1 MGAVRTAHSAA
12 FSFRT
17 QPAPFWSFV
26 RIPLGIRGIAVV
38 LATVIG
44 VLAVVGLAPAAH
56 ATTVAPSAFGPTI
69 RDSSPLANSEGR
81 AGHQNSASTA
91 AQTATAPNAP
101 DNLLAAWRSGVISL
115 SWGPPTSDGGVPIS
129 RYEYRYSAGSEELS
143 VSWTPVD
150 LDLTTTV
157 DRLTNGV
164 AHTFEVRAVNDI
176 GGGDAASVRA
186 MPLAPGEGDIRITN
200 GEDCQGLP
208 EVLVEGAW
216 GLICPDEFSDRSARV
231 GCRQLGFA
239 GGTWRKNNGSIVPP
253 QDTPSRMGNVNC
265 GGTEGRLADCPQE
278 QDLQFVSCRGSGEL
292 VLLDCD
298 TSSLGPP
305 KNVTFIVGEPL
316 GTLVWNAAAR
326 DGGAPIT
333 RYEYRYREANEGFSA
348 WTDVGRDLMAVVP
361 NPPDGAV
368 YQFEVRA
375 VNAAGDRA
383 ANSFASQPE
392 PTPKGVFYDPIDY
405 PQVETITGFTLS
417 GPGGEPRTIVPDD
430 DSAVAISDYYDGNSF
445 RIQANMWAEDVQSME
460 LELTWLEFAPGHDP
474 ALSDDRPSTTVTAVD
489 NDAPWR
495 LGDSGLSLRAGEYQL
510 TGTAYGEDN
519 KGGQPLDSLTVNFV
533 VSEDALGSPE
543 QLSAFWRDGEVT
555 LSWEAP
561 TDGSAALIASYQH
574 RSRTEGGR
582 FTEWAHAGAD
592 LKATIPGVENG
603 AAYAYE
609 VRAVSPDSLGN
620 AARLTTP
627 SAPGRLRS
635 FSAVVEEGPHRLHW
649 TAPVH
654 NGGAS
659 IDRYE
664 YRYRTG
670 DGEFGTW
677 TGAGPE
683 SSDSVSD
690 AAAGPD
696 FSMTIPG
703 LEDGVG
709 YLVEMRAVNAVGPSP
724 VELAGIVT
732 SGFTVHRYDEES
744 PFRLHN
750 GKVIDVSWYYGQV
763 FAVVADAFDDSLVGS
778 MELKL
783 TGPVYHVRKENGAP
797 WSLFGDRGPGL
808 YSINRFWEGTY
819 RLRATSYSE
828 PNLKGA
834 ELETRWVEFT
844 ATEMPDAPRDLNA
857 HWADGNLELSWR
869 RPNNSA
875 DSDLTGYQYR
885 YREEGGSFTAWSE
898 TVAGTSATIPNVA
911 DGAVNT
917 YEVRSVNEHGL
928 GESAS
933 LTTPATPGQLKGLSV
948 VRDNGQATLKW
959 EAAPNGGATDIAY
972 EYAYRELNESFGPWN
987 DAGTRHTITVSDL
1000 VESDDYEFKVRA
1012 INVFGEGPA
1021 RHAATSIVIAYTLVH
1036 NGDKPTRMFLRD
1048 GSIVELAD
1056 LGASKFTILA
1066 EAARNFVVGS
1076 MELELAGPVSHTQ
1089 TANGAPY
1096 SLYGDRGPR
1105 YLDVRDMPAGSYQL
1119 RSTVFSEWDL
1129 TGPERETRRIS
1140 FTVVLDMPDAPTGLS
1155 ASWVDGNLTLHWGP
1169 PVNRDAAEVN
1179 GYQYRYRD
1187 GNGIFTDWTDAGT
1200 NLTATISGVAE
1211 NAVNT
1216 YEARA
1221 VNTVGVGKTAT
1232 LTTPAQASQPLNLS
1246 MARSPGQ
1253 AMLSWNAPAHNGGSA
1268 ITGYEYR
1275 YRELDQDFRQW
1286 NDIGADYTTTV
1297 SNLTASAEYV
1307 FEVRAA
1313 TFAGKGLAASVSNSV
1328 IIDLT
1333 LTYDGDDEAMLQ
1345 LHDGSVVVL
1354 TEYSSDRFAILAE
1367 VADNAPVGSI
1377 DFQLTGPTNIS
1388 QTANSAPWSFFR
1400 PYAHL
1405 MERGLL
1411 LSAGNYRLRATA
1423 YEGPDLAGAELE
1435 TRTVDFL
1442 VVSGLPGAPTNLQ
1455 SHWTDEQV
1463 TLSWTEP
1470 ANSADTLVSGY
1481 QYRSRP
1487 AGGQFTGW
1495 SEPGTSLFATIPGL
1509 GEGEAYTYEV
1519 RALNVVGP
1527 GEAVSLTSPAIPNPP
1542 ASLSAARGIGY
1553 ATLSW
1558 TAANNGGWTVAGYE
1572 YRYREIDGDFGP
1584 WVDLGMVFTTTVPDL
1599 TDSRGYAFEVRAE
1612 NAAGKGETAL
1622 TWMVIVDFKLVSDH
1636 SGHELVSDNVDL
1648 TNLRNGTVVDLSKY
1662 GSEGFGIRVATAYN
1676 PSIGS
1681 MELELTGPLSH
1692 TGIEGSP
1699 PWSLFGMET
1708 WNRDNLAGEPLP
1720 AGEYRLNATVYS
1732 KPGMNGTVLET
1743 RAVEFLVVED
1753 MPFKPQNL
1761 SWVRDGTDF
1770 IVSWEP
1776 PTNSEKAAI
1785 TGYQYQHKTGVSA
1798 TLNDWSD
1805 PATELTATIPDVSWD
1820 DYFSFRVRALNAGGE
1835 GDVAALNKPRGPN
1848 KPRDFTAVI
1857 AGGNAVLTW
1866 TEPLQYNSVAIS
1878 YYEYRYGELGGD
1890 FGPWTDAGK
1899 DLTVTISGLYAGA
1912 TYVFEVRAAN
1922 NDDHGAATRI
1932 SVSQA
1937 IITGFTM
1944 LEDGNQSNSLELV
1957 DGATVALADYG
1968 VNDFAI
1974 RADLSD
1980 ESKVGMVDLELSG
1993 AHVQTHSKEEGATP
2007 YSLYGDDGPDDLH
2020 GESLAI
2026 GRYTLKAIA
2035 YGKESQS
2042 GTVLGKLEISFS
2054 VVADRLTELQQVAMP
2069 NTQAT
2074 GLPTIDGEAQVGQT
2088 LAADVSGITD
2098 DVDGLTNAVFS
2109 YQWVRS
2115 DGNGDT
2121 YITEATGDTY
2131 TLVAED
2137 EGQTIKV
2144 KVFFTDDA
2152 GNAESLT
2159 SDLTMAVAPEAGPL
2173 AGFSLVAGGTG
2184 GELLELVEGV
2194 QVVTGEYSA
2203 TLFAIRANLAP
2214 GKTVGSVRFHL
2225 VRDGVNVT
2233 TGGGKTESYAPY
2245 SLYGDAG
2252 ENSLTGAALPAGD
2265 YRLTATA
2272 HSEKDARGDELG
2284 RLEVSFTVVET
2295 APAPA
2300 DTPAQEQQEPAPPPN
2315 SSATGQPTIEGEAR
2329 VGETLTAG
2337 TSGIDDDEGL
2347 DTAVFV
2353 YQWLRGDAEIAGA
2366 TGSSYT
2372 LVAADEGKTIKVTVS
2387 FTDGEGNP
2395 ESLTS
2400 DPTGE
2405 VAPESGP
2412 LTAFALVDTS
2422 SDPDKVLGTLED
2434 GRTLTLAAPAGDSY
2448 GIRVDTDPNH
2458 DDHDDIHKVV
2468 LALSGAKNVNK
2479 PEWEPPYSLY
2489 GDSGA
2494 GNLDGGNLPVG
2505 SYDLTATASKKNGDV
2520 LGTLKVS
2527 FTVEAQ
2533 EQNVEPENN
2542 VPTGSPVIV
2551 GAAQVGETLT
2561 ADTSGIYDEDE
2572 LTNVVFSYQWIR
2584 RDGSGD
2590 ADIDGATGTTYTLTG
2605 DDEGKTIEVRMSFT
2619 DDEGNHETLTS
2630 DPTGEV
2636 EAKPNT
2642 RATGAPTIDG
2652 IARVGETM
2660 TADTSGIADE
2670 DGLTNATYS
2679 YQWISFDDNSETE
2692 IANAIGS
2699 TYKLGFT
2706 DLTKKVKVSVSVTDD
2721 SDNQES
2727 LTSEP
2732 VGPVEFEFSYQQS
2745 ETPVENSTVEVA
2757 SSPEFWS
2764 ATMTVAAVDDT
2775 HLGFSSH
2782 GDGAGSLDGH
2792 ASFIYPP
2799 DFDFTVELVAL
2810 DDDTLRFGMN
2820 HYLQPYHYPQ
2830 WTLVVDGE
2838 EFSFEGVEIGEILG
2852 TGSDAV
2858 SVYQWP
2864 KGDLSWSDGDTVSIS
2879 LKDTTPPVLA
2889 YGLVPRLYGTVIVLW
2904 SDWAGMDQV
2913 NLPPASSITVHADGN
2928 EVAVGGVHRGGVHGV
2943 GGALFALDGVSPAIK
2958 QGQTV
2963 TLTYTDPSP
2972 SDDTKAFQDGLGND
2986 APDFTATLVNESE
2999 VLTDISQSLAV
3010 GGPTISGT
3018 AQVGQTLT
3026 ADTTGIQDA
3035 NGLSRVKYSYQWIR
3049 NDGTSDED
3057 IEGET
3062 GSTYLVSDMDVG
3074 KTIKVRVSFRDDV
3087 DYGESLTSA
3096 ATAVVVATVPTEPLN
3111 LTVTTGTHVQEL
3123 DASWQAPSS
3132 NGGSV
3137 ITGYKVQWKETT
3149 GSWDTA
3155 ADVSEAL
3162 VTSTSH
3168 TITRLIG
3175 GVEHAVRVI
3184 ATNDAGDGPPSEEMM
3199 GTPAG
3204 GTSQQQDA
3212 DPENSEPTGL
3222 PSISGTVRVGET
3234 LTAGTAGIADA
3245 DGLTNATFSYQ
3256 WIRNDGT
3263 ADTEIAGATADTYTL
3278 VAGDAGKTIEV
3289 KVSFTDDAGSPE
3301 TLSSA
3306 ATAVVAP
3313 KPNAQAT
3320 GAPAISGTAQ
3330 VGQTLTANTSAIAD
3344 EDGLTQAVFAY
3355 QWARSDG
3362 GSDSNIQGATGS
3374 TYTLVKADEGKTIT
3388 VTVSFTDDAGSSETL
3403 PSVATGE
3410 VAPKPNT
3417 QATGQPTIGG
3427 TAQVGQTLTADVTS
3441 IADEDGLDTAA
3452 FTYQWLRGD
3461 AEIAGANGET
3471 YTLVEADA
3479 GRTVKVTVS
3488 FTDEA
3493 GHAESLT
3500 SDPTGE
3506 VEAAETVP
3514 GRPQDLEGEASA
3526 QGIALTW
3533 KAPVDSVVTSYVIYR
3548 AELDDGQLHGRPMT
3562 QHATIEAAGADM
3574 AYTDAKVEAG
3584 VEYRYRVAAVNSA
3597 GEGRKSNWL
3606 DITAEEPSP

>member
-1 MGAVRTAHSAA
+1 MPTFALAGRGINDRGSSNHEPPFFIQHLDEPGRVLGTPPPPTLGRQRVGGQSDWPGGRARSAA
-12 FSFRT
+12 PSFKT
-17 QPAPFWSFV
+17 QQAPFWSFV
-26 RIPLGIRGIAVV
+26 RIPLGIRGIAVI

-44 VLAVVGLAPAAH
+44 VLAVAGLAPTAH
-56 ATTVAPSAFGPTI
+56 ATTAAPSAFGPTI
-69 RDSSPLANSEGR
+69 KDSPPLADSEGR
-81 AGHQNSASTA
+81 AGHQNSAGTA

-101 DNLLAAWRSGVISL
+101 DNLLAAWRSGEISL

-129 RYEYRYSAGSEELS
+129 RYEYRYSAGSEDLS
-143 VSWTPVD
+143 DSWTPVD

-186 MPLAPGEGDIRITN
+186 MPLAPGEGDIRITK

-278 QDLQFVSCRGSGEL
+278 QDLQFVSCQGSGEL

-305 KNVTFIVGEPL
+305 KNVTFIAGEPL

-348 WTDVGRDLMAVVP
+348 WTDVGRDLMALVP

-383 ANSFASQPE
+383 ANSFANQPE

-474 ALSDDRPSTTVTAVD
+474 ALSDNQSSTTVTAVD

-510 TGTAYGEDN
+510 TGTAYGEND

-654 NGGAS
+654 NGGVS

-677 TGAGPE
+677 TGAGPD

-690 AAAGPD
+690 AAGPD

-703 LEDGVG
+703 LADGVG
-709 YLVEMRAVNAVGPSP
+709 YLVEMRAVNAVGPAP

-732 SGFTVHRYDEES
+732 SGFTVHPYDEKS

-750 GKVIDVSWYYGQV
+750 GEVIDVSWYYGNL
-763 FAVVADAFDDSLVGS
+763 FAVVANAFDDSLVGS

-783 TGPVYHVRKENGAP
+783 TGPGSHVQKENGAP

-808 YSINRFWEGTY
+808 YSINRFWQGTY

-844 ATEMPDAPRDLNA
+844 ATEMPDAPRYLNA

-875 DSDLTGYQYR
+875 DSGLTGYQYR

-898 TVAGTSATIPNVA
+898 AVAGTSATIPNVA

-917 YEVRSVNEHGL
+917 YEVRSVNEHGP

-933 LTTPATPGQLKGLSV
+933 LTTPAAPGQLKGLSV

-959 EAAPNGGATDIAY
+959 QPSTNGGTTDISY

-1000 VESDDYEFKVRA
+1000 VESDEYAFRVRA
-1012 INVFGEGPA
+1012 VNVAGAGPQRQA
-1021 RHAATSIVIAYTLVH
+1021 GTAIVIAYTLRH

-1048 GSIVELAD
+1048 GEIVVLAD
-1056 LGASKFTILA
+1056 LGASGFTIVA
-1066 EAARNFVVGS
+1066 EVASNFAVGS
-1076 MELELAGPVSHTQ
+1076 MELELAGPVTHTQ

-1096 SLYGDRGPR
+1096 SMFGGIRLGSLNG
-1105 YLDVRDMPAGSYQL
+1105 RDILVGSYRL
-1119 RSTVFSEWDL
+1119 RSTVYSEPDL
-1129 TGPERETRRIS
+1129 AGEELETRWIS
-1140 FTVVLDMPDAPTGLS
+1140 FTMVVDMPDAPTGLS
-1155 ASWVDGNLTLHWGP
+1155 ANWVDGNLTLHWEP

-1232 LTTPAQASQPLNLS
+1232 LTTPAQASRPPDLS

-1253 AMLSWNAPAHNGGSA
+1253 ATLSWNAPAHNGGSA

-1275 YRELDQDFRQW
+1275 YRELDHDFRPW
-1286 NDIGADYTTTV
+1286 TDIGAGYTTTV
-1297 SNLTASAEYV
+1297 SNLTDSAEYV

-1313 TFAGKGLAASVSNSV
+1313 TFAGKGLAASVSKSV

-1333 LTYDGDDEAMLQ
+1333 LTYDGEDQAL
-1345 LHDGSVVVL
+1345 LHLRDGSVVVL

-1367 VADNAPVGSI
+1367 VADNAPVSSI

-1400 PYAHL
+1400 PYAQL

-1435 TRTVDFL
+1435 MRTVDFL
-1442 VVSGLPGAPTNLQ
+1442 VVSGLPGTPTSPQ
-1455 SHWTDEQV
+1455 AHWTDEQV

-1495 SEPGTSLFATIPGL
+1495 SEPGTSLFATIPGVA
-1509 GEGEAYTYEV
+1509 EGQAYTYEV
-1519 RALNVVGP
+1519 RALNVVGTS
-1527 GEAVSLTSPAIPNPP
+1527 EAISLTSPAIPNPP
-1542 ASLSAARGIGY
+1542 ASLSAARGNGY

-1558 TAANNGGWTVAGYE
+1558 TAAYNGGWTVAGYE
-1572 YRYREIDGDFGP
+1572 YRYREIGGEFGP
-1584 WVDLGMVFTTTVPDL
+1584 WVDLGMAFTATVPDL
-1599 TDSRGYAFEVRAE
+1599 TDSKGYAFEVRAE
-1612 NAAGKGETAL
+1612 NAAGKGEAAL
-1622 TWMVIVDFKLVSDH
+1622 TWMVIVDFKLITDR
-1636 SGHELVSDNVDL
+1636 GGAYIGDDMELID
-1648 TNLRNGTVVDLSKY
+1648 LRNGAVVDKSQY
-1662 GSEGFGIRVATAYN
+1662 ASEGFGIRVATVPN
-1676 PSIGS
+1676 SSIGS

-1692 TGIEGSP
+1692 TGIEGSA

-1708 WNRDNLAGEPLP
+1708 WSRDNLAGEPLP

-1732 KPGMNGTVLET
+1732 KPGLNGTVLEA
-1743 RAVEFLVVED
+1743 RSVEFLVVED
-1753 MPFKPQNL
+1753 MPFKPQSL
-1761 SWVRDGTDF
+1761 SWVRNGTDF

-1776 PTNSEKAAI
+1776 PANSEKAAI
-1785 TGYQYQHKTGVSA
+1785 TGYQYQHKRGVSA
-1798 TLNDWSD
+1798 TFNDWSD

-1820 DYFSFRVRALNAGGE
+1820 DYFLFRVRALNAGGE
-1835 GDVAALNKPRGPN
+1835 GDVAALTKPRGPN

-1878 YYEYRYGELGGD
+1878 HYEYRYGELGGD

-1899 DLTVTISGLYAGA
+1899 DLAVTISGLYAGA
-1912 TYVFEVRAAN
+1912 TYVFEVRATTN
-1922 NDDHGAATRI
+1922 HDHGAAARI

-1944 LEDGNQSNSLELV
+1944 LEDGNQSNSLDLV

-1968 VNDFAI
+1968 VNDFDI

-1980 ESKVGMVDLELSG
+1980 ESKVGMVALELSG

-2007 YSLYGDDGPDDLH
+2007 YSLYGDAGPDDLH

-2026 GRYTLKAIA
+2026 GRYTLKATA

-2074 GLPTIDGEAQVGQT
+2074 GLPTIDGEARVGRT
-2088 LAADVSGITD
+2088 LTADTSGITD
-2098 DVDGLTNAVFS
+2098 DTDGLDNAVFT

-2115 DGNGDT
+2115 EGNGDT

-2144 KVFFTDDA
+2144 RVSFTDDA

-2159 SDLTMAVAPEAGPL
+2159 SDPTGAVIPDPGPL
-2173 AGFSLVAGGTG
+2173 TTFTVVDTSTDPDKTLGTLEDGGTLTLEDPDSDIYG
-2184 GELLELVEGV
+2184 IRVDTDSNHDDHDDIHKVELALSGTKDVSRPEKH
-2194 QVVTGEYSA
+2194 S
-2203 TLFAIRANLAP
+2203 
-2214 GKTVGSVRFHL
+2214 
-2225 VRDGVNVT
+2225 
-2233 TGGGKTESYAPY
+2233 PY
-2245 SLYGDAG
+2245 SLYGDSG
-2252 ENSLTGAALPAGD
+2252 GDNLDGGNLPVGS
-2265 YRLTATA
+2265 YNLTATA
-2272 HSEKDARGDELG
+2272 YDANNDEMGTLK
-2284 RLEVSFTVVET
+2284 VSFTVE
-2295 APAPA
+2295 
-2300 DTPAQEQQEPAPPPN
+2300 AQEQTAVPNNEP
-2315 SSATGQPTIEGEAR
+2315 TGAPTIDGIAR
-2329 VGETLTAG
+2329 VGETLTAD
-2337 TSGIDDDEGL
+2337 TSGIIDADGL
-2347 DTAVFV
+2347 TNVAFS
-2353 YQWLRGDAEIAGA
+2353 YQWLRDDAEIAAATGA
-2366 TGSSYT
+2366 TYT
-2372 LVAADEGKTIKVTVS
+2372 LVAADQGGTIKVTVS

-2395 ESLTS
+2395 ETLTS
-2400 DPTGE
+2400 DPTGG
-2405 VAPESGP
+2405 VAPASGP
-2412 LTAFALVDTS
+2412 LTAFTVVDTS
-2422 SDPDKVLGTLED
+2422 TDPDTPLGTLED
-2434 GRTLTLAAPAGDSY
+2434 GRTLTLAAPPGDSY
-2448 GIRVDTDPNH
+2448 GIRVDTDSN
-2458 DDHDDIHKVV
+2458 DDIRKVV
-2468 LALSGAKNVNK
+2468 LALSGAKTEGK
-2479 PEWEPPYSLY
+2479 TEWEPPYSLY

-2494 GNLDGGNLPVG
+2494 ENLTGEDLPAG
-2505 SYDLTATASKKNGDV
+2505 SYDLTATAYKNNGDV

-2527 FTVEAQ
+2527 FSVAYAAPAE
-2533 EQNVEPENN
+2533 EQQ
-2542 VPTGSPVIV
+2542 PTQNTLAT
-2551 GAAQVGETLT
+2551 GAPTIDGIARVGETLT
-2561 ADTSGIYDEDE
+2561 ADTSGIHDDDGLE
-2572 LTNVVFSYQWIR
+2572 NVAFSYQWLR
-2584 RDGSGD
+2584 SDGGLD
-2590 ADIDGATGTTYTLTG
+2590 TNITGATYTLVKA
-2605 DDEGKTIEVRMSFT
+2605 DEGKTIKVTVFFT
-2619 DDEGNHETLTS
+2619 DAEGNPETLTS

-2642 RATGAPTIDG
+2642 RATGAPAIDGIARVGETLTADTSGIIDDDGLSNVAFSYQWLRGNAEIASATGETYTLTAADEGMTIKVTVSFTDDKGNPETLTSDATGVVTAKPNKEATGAPTIDG
-2652 IARVGETM
+2652 IARVGETL
-2660 TADTSGIADE
+2660 TADTSGIIDD
-2670 DGLTNATYS
+2670 DGLSNVAFS
-2679 YQWISFDDNSETE
+2679 YQWVATDGGAELNILGATG
-2692 IANAIGS
+2692 A
-2699 TYKLGFT
+2699 TYTLIPIDAALKFMVRVTFT
-2706 DLTKKVKVSVSVTDD
+2706 D
-2721 SDNQES
+2721 N
-2727 LTSEP
+2727 
-2732 VGPVEFEFSYQQS
+2732 
-2745 ETPVENSTVEVA
+2745 A
-2757 SSPEFWS
+2757 
-2764 ATMTVAAVDDT
+2764 
-2775 HLGFSSH
+2775 
-2782 GDGAGSLDGH
+2782 
-2792 ASFIYPP
+2792 
-2799 DFDFTVELVAL
+2799 
-2810 DDDTLRFGMN
+2810 
-2820 HYLQPYHYPQ
+2820 
-2830 WTLVVDGE
+2830 
-2838 EFSFEGVEIGEILG
+2838 
-2852 TGSDAV
+2852 
-2858 SVYQWP
+2858 
-2864 KGDLSWSDGDTVSIS
+2864 
-2879 LKDTTPPVLA
+2879 
-2889 YGLVPRLYGTVIVLW
+2889 
-2904 SDWAGMDQV
+2904 
-2913 NLPPASSITVHADGN
+2913 GN
-2928 EVAVGGVHRGGVHGV
+2928 EE
-2943 GGALFALDGVSPAIK
+2943 
-2958 QGQTV
+2958 
-2963 TLTYTDPSP
+2963 TL
-2972 SDDTKAFQDGLGND
+2972 
-2986 APDFTATLVNESE
+2986 
-2999 VLTDISQSLAV
+2999 I
-3010 GGPTISGT
+3010 
-3018 AQVGQTLT
+3018 
-3026 ADTTGIQDA
+3026 
-3035 NGLSRVKYSYQWIR
+3035 
-3049 NDGTSDED
+3049 
-3057 IEGET
+3057 
-3062 GSTYLVSDMDVG
+3062 
-3074 KTIKVRVSFRDDV
+3074 
-3087 DYGESLTSA
+3087 SA
-3096 ATAVVVATVPTEPLN
+3096 ATAAVTATE
-3111 LTVTTGTHVQEL
+3111 Q
-3123 DASWQAPSS
+3123 
-3132 NGGSV
+3132 
-3137 ITGYKVQWKETT
+3137 
-3149 GSWDTA
+3149 
-3155 ADVSEAL
+3155 
-3162 VTSTSH
+3162 
-3168 TITRLIG
+3168 
-3175 GVEHAVRVI
+3175 
-3184 ATNDAGDGPPSEEMM
+3184 
-3199 GTPAG
+3199 
-3204 GTSQQQDA
+3204 
-3212 DPENSEPTGL
+3212 
-3222 PSISGTVRVGET
+3222 
-3234 LTAGTAGIADA
+3234 
-3245 DGLTNATFSYQ
+3245 
-3256 WIRNDGT
+3256 
-3263 ADTEIAGATADTYTL
+3263 
-3278 VAGDAGKTIEV
+3278 
-3289 KVSFTDDAGSPE
+3289 
-3301 TLSSA
+3301 
-3306 ATAVVAP
+3306 
-3313 KPNAQAT
+3313 
-3320 GAPAISGTAQ
+3320 
-3330 VGQTLTANTSAIAD
+3330 
-3344 EDGLTQAVFAY
+3344 
-3355 QWARSDG
+3355 
-3362 GSDSNIQGATGS
+3362 
-3374 TYTLVKADEGKTIT
+3374 
-3388 VTVSFTDDAGSSETL
+3388 
-3403 PSVATGE
+3403 
-3410 VAPKPNT
+3410 
-3417 QATGQPTIGG
+3417 
-3427 TAQVGQTLTADVTS
+3427 
-3441 IADEDGLDTAA
+3441 
-3452 FTYQWLRGD
+3452 
-3461 AEIAGANGET
+3461 
-3471 YTLVEADA
+3471 
-3479 GRTVKVTVS
+3479 
-3488 FTDEA
+3488 
-3493 GHAESLT
+3493 
-3500 SDPTGE
+3500 
-3506 VEAAETVP
+3506 
-3514 GRPQDLEGEASA
+3514 
-3526 QGIALTW
+3526 
-3533 KAPVDSVVTSYVIYR
+3533 
-3548 AELDDGQLHGRPMT
+3548 
-3562 QHATIEAAGADM
+3562 
-3574 AYTDAKVEAG
+3574 
-3584 VEYRYRVAAVNSA
+3584 
-3597 GEGRKSNWL
+3597 
-3606 DITAEEPSP
+3606 